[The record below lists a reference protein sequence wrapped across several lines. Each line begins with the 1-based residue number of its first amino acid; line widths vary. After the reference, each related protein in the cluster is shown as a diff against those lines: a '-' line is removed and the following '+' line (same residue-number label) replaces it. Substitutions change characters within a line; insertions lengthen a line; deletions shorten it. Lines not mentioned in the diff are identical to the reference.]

1 MAAEYIS
8 DLPEEW
14 QTIFKERLNLD
25 WVKNCKVTLD
35 WFLSFIEPKDWDDR
49 KKNVARYFKSQ
60 QDFMLADS
68 NSAAIAMEEE
78 RARIAFHEDWVAWYL
93 YLIESIFERPVVDE
107 IAQGSRIYPFFSA
120 IGRHVKI
127 ARKIIGIDEKIN
139 GLMNGRSNQPDA
151 TLFEIMIAITY
162 ARNGWQ
168 VEFIPETAKIKTPDL
183 LVKKDGETFY
193 VECKR
198 QSKVTEYSEVE
209 RREWRARWAKLIP
222 ALLYFD
228 EPVFIDVNFKTEIA
242 NTSIDILEKSYLQ
255 IMQKGNVIKKR
266 MHEDSLIKLT
276 VKRIDLERLNDHFD
290 NFFVRQNSPQLVSLL
305 ADGFKSSDSFTHL
318 ISPTSF
324 VIAGPDDEYHALN
337 VFCTGVKKAFCARWV
352 CNAEESIEKKAKDVK
367 KLLSKAVK
375 QAPEGLPTIVH
386 IAYETLHGPHIEFRR
401 AAKIESSLK
410 NFDCNGKN
418 ICAIYCHAIQPSVS
432 ETDWE
437 IAETTTRYGRNG
449 FNPQRILSHDL
460 MLDGVD
466 TPICNDTHWNQDL
479 IYKN

>member
-14 QTIFKERLNLD
+14 QTLFKERLNLD

-60 QDFMLADS
+60 QDFMLADN

-93 YLIESIFERPVVDE
+93 YLIESIFERPVVEE
-107 IAQGSRIYPFFSA
+107 IAQGSRIYPFFAA
-120 IGRHVKI
+120 IGRHIKLSRKIKGIDVKI
-127 ARKIIGIDEKIN
+127 NEVLN
-139 GLMNGRSNQPDA
+139 GKDNQPDA

-209 RREWRARWAKLIP
+209 RKEWRARWSKLIP

-228 EPVFIDVNFKTEIA
+228 ESVFIDVNFKTEIA
-242 NTSIDILEKSYLQ
+242 NTQLHILEKAYLK
-255 IMQKGNVIKKR
+255 IMQKGNVIKQR
-266 MHEDSLIKLT
+266 IHEDSLIKLS
-276 VKRIDLERLNDHFD
+276 VKRIDLDRVNDHFD
-290 NFFVRQNSPQLVSLL
+290 NFLL
-305 ADGFKSSDSFTHL
+305 GKTHH
-318 ISPTSF
+318 S
-324 VIAGPDDEYHALN
+324 
-337 VFCTGVKKAFCARWV
+337 
-352 CNAEESIEKKAKDVK
+352 
-367 KLLSKAVK
+367 
-375 QAPEGLPTIVH
+375 
-386 IAYETLHGPHIEFRR
+386 
-401 AAKIESSLK
+401 
-410 NFDCNGKN
+410 
-418 ICAIYCHAIQPSVS
+418 
-432 ETDWE
+432 
-437 IAETTTRYGRNG
+437 
-449 FNPQRILSHDL
+449 
-460 MLDGVD
+460 
-466 TPICNDTHWNQDL
+466 
-479 IYKN
+479 